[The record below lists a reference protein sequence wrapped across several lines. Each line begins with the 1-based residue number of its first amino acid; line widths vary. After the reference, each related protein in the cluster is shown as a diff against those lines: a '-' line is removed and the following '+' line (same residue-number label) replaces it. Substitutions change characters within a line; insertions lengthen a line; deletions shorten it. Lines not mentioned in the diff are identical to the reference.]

1 MRHRFSSVVILL
13 AASLSISAEAP
24 YIPTDFSGTD
34 PDGLVVHEWGTFT
47 SVAAE
52 DGTAVDWVPQQGPRD
67 LPCFV
72 DRVQYNIKGWL
83 PARVRM
89 ETPVLYFYSPDEKAV
104 DVRVR
109 FPQGII
115 TEWYPRAEVAPTR
128 IELTTL
134 RNPGLEGTIGWNQV
148 RVLPRAAE
156 DYPVESGA
164 NHYYAARKTDASPVE
179 VDGEREK
186 FLFYRGIGNFPL
198 PLTAALSADGQVVVS
213 ATNGQPVGDVML
225 FENTAGTAG
234 YQALRSAKP
243 TVTLERPA
251 APRVPTPS
259 VHSALERM
267 LVAQGLYQKEAA
279 AMVDTW
285 RDSWFEEGLRLF
297 YIVPRSA
304 VDELLPLEITPA
316 PASVAR
322 VFVGRIELVTPSVVD
337 EVKQAILRKD
347 RGVLAR
353 HARFLRPIVARVLA
367 SSTAAEA
374 VAVERNLSFA
384 YSSVAPPAVGCN

>member
-72 DRVQYNIKGWL
+72 DRVPVQHQGMAAGHCPDGNAGPL
-83 PARVRM
+83 LLLARREGSGRPRAVPARHHH
-89 ETPVLYFYSPDEKAV
+89 
-104 DVRVR
+104 RVVPASR
-109 FPQGII
+109 G
-115 TEWYPRAEVAPTR
+115 RAHR

-134 RNPGLEGTIGWNQV
+134 RNPGLVGTIAWNQV

-164 NHYYAARKTDASPVE
+164 NHYYAARKTDASPLEVRTDVGNA
-179 VDGEREK
+179 VDGQREK

-198 PLTAALSADGQVVVS
+198 PLTAAVSADGQVVVAAS
-213 ATNGQPVGDVML
+213 HGQPVGDVML
-225 FENTAGTAG
+225 FENTGGTTG
-234 YQALRSAKP
+234 YQALRSAKQA
-243 TVTLERPA
+243 VTLERPA

-267 LVAQGLYQKEAA
+267 LVAQGLYQEGSRRHGRHLARLLVRGRPAA
-279 AMVDTW
+279 LLHRPAFRGR
-285 RDSWFEEGLRLF
+285 RDSAARDQSRRRRARRACL
-297 YIVPRSA
+297 SA
-304 VDELLPLEITPA
+304 
-316 PASVAR
+316 
-322 VFVGRIELVTPSVVD
+322 
-337 EVKQAILRKD
+337 
-347 RGVLAR
+347 
-353 HARFLRPIVARVLA
+353 A
-367 SSTAAEA
+367 SSSS
-374 VAVERNLSFA
+374 RRRLSTK
-384 YSSVAPPAVGCN
+384 